1 MIYLSTAIV
10 ALCSMVYE
18 LQLAQL
24 LASLLGNTVL
34 RYSVTIGLYLAA
46 LGIGSLLA
54 NRLRQDPPAAYRHFI
69 LVELVLS
76 FLGGLS
82 IVSLLLLATWT
93 PAAVLSLLSHSLMVV
108 IGVLSG
114 LELPL
119 LLRQHTVQTDN
130 TQGLLT
136 ANYLGAMVGAVAF
149 GLWLL
154 PALGLVLTSLATGM
168 LNVALAA
175 AFILRN
181 DRRWSSL
188 LLRVAGSLAAIF
200 ILAAINASKLADYF
214 FTRFIS

>member
-76 FLGGLS
+76 FL
-82 IVSLLLLATWT
+82 
-93 PAAVLSLLSHSLMVV
+93 SHSLMVV

-168 LNVALAA
+168 LNVAVAA